1 MQTPSQASTSLYNS
15 LHHSNTKEQDLINII
30 LSTTLSQRQ
39 SILKHYTSS
48 FPSPL
53 QKDIS
58 SFISPPLKTPF
69 TNLFSSAVEYD
80 SFLIKKAIKGFSI
93 DIECVYEIITT
104 RPFWHLQLLKQK
116 YHEMFCKDLS
126 TEIEHAISG
135 HIGRD
140 LVILLNTERR
150 SNTQPDHK
158 QCEANAKTLV
168 NVNNEE
174 SWGSNEEIFHNIFA
188 MSSPEELLL
197 TIRYYYKQ
205 TGVNLISAVDKKMSS
220 KMKVFFKE
228 MLYAIV
234 NPAELF
240 ADKLHI
246 SVMNRKI
253 SVIERVLITRN
264 EIDIKKINEYYKTK
278 YHTELKHDIQS
289 VVNNSKYYQQLL
301 IGLCD
306 K

>member
-1 MQTPSQASTSLYNS
+1 MKTPSQTSTYLYNS
-15 LHHSNTKEQDLINII
+15 LRQSNTKEQDIINII

-48 FPSPL
+48 FLSSLP
-53 QKDIS
+53 KDIS
-58 SFISPPLKTPF
+58 SFISSPFKTTL
-69 TNLFSSAVEYD
+69 TNLFYSAAEYD
-80 SFLIKKAIKGFSI
+80 SFLIRKAIKGFSI
-93 DIECVYEIITT
+93 DVECIYEIITT
-104 RPFWHLQLLKQK
+104 RPFWHLQQLKQK
-116 YHEMFCKDLS
+116 YHEMYDKDLS
-126 TEIEHAISG
+126 NVIESVISG

-150 SNTQPDHK
+150 SNTKPNHQ
-158 QCEANAKTLV
+158 QCEADAKTLV

-174 SWGSNEEIFHNIFA
+174 SWGSNEDIFYNIFA
-188 MSSPEELLL
+188 RSSPEELLL

-205 TGVNLISAVDKKMSS
+205 TGVNLLTAVDKRMSS

-240 ADKLHI
+240 AEKLRM
-246 SVMNRKI
+246 SVMNKKTA
-253 SVIERVLITRN
+253 VLERVLITRN
-264 EIDIKKINEYYKTK
+264 EIDMKKINEYYHTK
-278 YHTELKHDIQS
+278 YNVELKHDIMN
-289 VVNNSKYYQQLL
+289 VVTQKYYQQLL
-301 IGLCD
+301 LGLCD